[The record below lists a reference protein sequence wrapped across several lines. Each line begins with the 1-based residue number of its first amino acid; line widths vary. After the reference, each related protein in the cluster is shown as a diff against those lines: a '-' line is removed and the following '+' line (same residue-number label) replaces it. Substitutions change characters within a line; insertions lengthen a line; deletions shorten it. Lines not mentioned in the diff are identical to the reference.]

1 MMLVPQSLNF
11 TSISLSR
18 TCPGAQSLT
27 FVNDKLDLKDYLCAV
42 TDAIIA
48 TVFCREQQKQGPTV
62 RDEAMT
68 KIAI

>member
-1 MMLVPQSLNF
+1 MLVPRSLNS

-18 TCPGAQSLT
+18 VHPGAQSLT
-27 FVNDKLDLKDYLCAV
+27 FVNDKLDLKDYLKV

-48 TVFCREQQKQGPTV
+48 TVFCREQQKQGPAV
-62 RDEAMT
+62 RNEAMT

>member
-1 MMLVPQSLNF
+1 M
-11 TSISLSR
+11 
-18 TCPGAQSLT
+18 T